1 MTEVQSTESDLIP
14 GFASLLLARLALE
27 GMMNSSRILVKGS
40 AASREAAYS
49 FDAASAGK
57 TGLVVFTVMVVVVV
71 VVVVGVGCEVCD
83 DEQQEKAHR

>member
-1 MTEVQSTESDLIP
+1 
-14 GFASLLLARLALE
+14 
-27 GMMNSSRILVKGS
+27 MNSSRILVKGS

-57 TGLVVFTVMVVVVV
+57 TGLVVCTVMVVVVV
-71 VVVVGVGCEVCD
+71 VVMGVGCEVCD